1 MMSPAEILE
10 GVERLGALA
19 VELRAAIEAGAS
31 SGLIEALSA
40 EAGELAER
48 VRAAAVR
55 LAPVVERERAYA
67 YAAASRGV
75 GPSVSGAAD
84 LRELRALSLARFI
97 EAPAAVRGVSG
108 AYLYA
113 PGEGYPGAD
122 GEVCDE

>member
-31 SGLIEALSA
+31 PGLIEALSA
-40 EAGELAER
+40 EAGALAER

-84 LRELRALSLARFI
+84 LRELRALRLARFV
-97 EAPAAVRGVSG
+97 EAPAAVGGVSG

-113 PGEGYPGAD
+113 PGEGYPGAE
-122 GEVCDE
+122 EVGDE

>member
-31 SGLIEALSA
+31 SELIEALSA
-40 EAGELAER
+40 EAGELADR

-55 LAPVVERERAYA
+55 LAPVVEHERAYA

-84 LRELRALSLARFI
+84 LRELRALSLARFV

-122 GEVCDE
+122 DEVCDE

>member
-19 VELRAAIEAGAS
+19 VELREAVDEGAPAE
-31 SGLIEALSA
+31 LIEALSA
-40 EAGELAER
+40 EAGELADR
-48 VRAAAVR
+48 VRAGAER
-55 LAPVVERERAYA
+55 LAPGLERARAYVYA
-67 YAAASRGV
+67 TASRGV
-75 GPSVSGAAD
+75 VAPYD

-113 PGEGYPGAD
+113 PGEGYPGAE
-122 GEVCDE
+122 EVGDE

>member
-1 MMSPAEILE
+1 MMSPAEVLI
-10 GVERLGALA
+10 GVVALGELA
-19 VELRAAIEAGAS
+19 VKLRAAVEEGAPAE
-31 SGLIEALSA
+31 LIEALSA
-40 EAGELAER
+40 EAGALAER
-48 VRAAAVR
+48 VRAGAER
-55 LAPVVERERAYA
+55 LAPGVERERAYA

-84 LRELRALSLARFI
+84 LRELRALSLARFV

-122 GEVCDE
+122 DEVCDE